1 MNGLAGERLKGI
13 PQYTDNALGQ
23 FDIANYL
30 LHFDYVNPFNLLLVC
45 SQFYEGEKDSG
56 DATSGFVCLNE
67 ATNMLQVKP
76 KSAVLLILSAAFFAA
91 AMILLVGNAIS

>member
-1 MNGLAGERLKGI
+1 MNGLASECLQCVPRCMG
-13 PQYTDNALGQ
+13 TALDQ
-23 FDIANYL
+23 FDITNYL
-30 LHFDYVNPFNLLLVC
+30 LHFDYVNPLNLLLVC
-45 SQFYEGEKDSG
+45 KHFYQGERDSG
-56 DATSGFVCLNE
+56 DATSGVVCLNE

>member
-1 MNGLAGERLKGI
+1 MNGLADERLRGV
-13 PQYTDNALGQ
+13 PQYMRTELGQ
-23 FDIANYL
+23 FDITDYFL
-30 LHFDYVNPFNLLLVC
+30 SYDYVNPLNLLLVC
-45 SQFYEGEKDSG
+45 RKFYQGDRDSG

-67 ATNMLQVKP
+67 ATNMLHVKP